1 MTTTLHAF
9 PDEEEPAQRLAQ
21 ALGLP
26 LALVDTHHFPDGELL
41 PRTPPPSPTT
51 LVYRSLAQPNE
62 KLIELLLAAEAW
74 RRNGAQRLVLVA
86 PYLCYMRQDAAF
98 STGEPISQKVVA
110 DLLDR
115 TFDRIVTVDP
125 HLHRTTRLS
134 DIFPRAECTHL
145 HGADALVIYLRRT
158 SATLELVVGPDVE
171 SDSWVRRIA
180 EPLGASHL
188 TMTKHRQGDAKVA
201 ISAPSDFPVAGRSIL
216 IADDICSSG
225 ATLRAATR
233 IARSA
238 GATSVTVF
246 VTHMLSG
253 EDVLRDILA
262 AGADRVISTDSCR
275 HSTNQVL
282 LADLL
287 AGSLR
292 KEL

>member
-1 MTTTLHAF
+1 MTAVLHAF
-9 PDEEEPAQRLAQ
+9 TDEEEPARRLAQ
-21 ALGLP
+21 ALGIP
-26 LALVDTHHFPDGELL
+26 LAFVDTHHFPDGELL

-51 LVYRSLAQPNE
+51 LVYRSLDRPNE
-62 KLIELLLAAEAW
+62 KLVELLLAAEAW
-74 RRNGAQRLVLVA
+74 RRNGARRLVLVA

-98 STGEPISQKVVA
+98 SVGEPISQKVVA

-125 HLHRTTRLS
+125 HLHRARHLTDVLAKS
-134 DIFPRAECTHL
+134 ESTHL
-145 HGADALVIYLRRT
+145 HGADALVTYLRG
-158 SATLELVVGPDVE
+158 TLAAPELVVGPDIE
-171 SDSWVRRIA
+171 SEPWVRRIA
-180 EPLGASHL
+180 DPLGVSHL

-225 ATLRAATR
+225 ATLGAATR

-253 EDVLRDILA
+253 EDVVRDILA

-287 AGSLR
+287 AGSLGN
-292 KEL
+292 EL